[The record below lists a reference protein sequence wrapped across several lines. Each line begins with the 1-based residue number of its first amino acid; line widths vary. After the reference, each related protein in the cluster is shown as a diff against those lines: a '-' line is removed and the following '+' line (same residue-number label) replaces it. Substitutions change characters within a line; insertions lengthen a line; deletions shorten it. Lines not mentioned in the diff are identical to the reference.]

1 MDRLGEVL
9 SGEGLRR
16 ADAGRPVAAETEGSA
31 AFCAKAA
38 YRCDYRA
45 FVPSSCRARR
55 PRNRAMLN
63 ARHPPPTALAAD

>member
-38 YRCDYRA
+38 YRCD
-45 FVPSSCRARR
+45 
-55 PRNRAMLN
+55 
-63 ARHPPPTALAAD
+63 